1 MLRKDWLKLVHQHQV
16 IAVVRS
22 SQKHLAYQMAQA
34 VAVGGMQLIEIA
46 WNTDQAPA
54 LIQQLRLE
62 LPQCT
67 IGTGTILS
75 LDQLHQ
81 AIAAGAQFCFTPH
94 IDPVVIQAAIASDIP
109 IIPGA
114 LSPTEIV
121 TAWHLGASSVKVFPI
136 QAVGGPAY
144 IQSLQGPLG
153 HIPLIPTGGVGLENA
168 NAFLAAGAIA
178 VGLSGNLFPCS
189 AIAAADWST
198 ITQRATDLRNALKTL

>member
-1 MLRKDWLKLVHQHQV
+1 MSRQDWLNLVQQQQA

-22 SQKHLAYQMAQA
+22 AQKPLAYQMAHA
-34 VAVGGMQLIEIA
+34 VAAGGIQLIEIA
-46 WNTDQAPA
+46 WNTDQAA
-54 LIQQLRLE
+54 SLIEQLRLE

-75 LDQLHQ
+75 LEQLQQ
-81 AIAAGAQFCFTPH
+81 AIAVGAQFCFTPH
-94 IDPVVIQAAIASDIP
+94 VDPELLQAALARDIP

-121 TAWHLGASSVKVFPI
+121 TAWQLGASSVKVFPI

-153 HIPLIPTGGVGLENA
+153 HIPLIPTGGVNLENA
-168 NAFLAAGAIA
+168 QALLKAGAIA
-178 VGLSGNLFPCS
+178 VGLSGNLFPPE
-189 AIAAADWST
+189 AITTADWST
-198 ITQRATDLRNALKTL
+198 LTQRAIDLKKSLQPL